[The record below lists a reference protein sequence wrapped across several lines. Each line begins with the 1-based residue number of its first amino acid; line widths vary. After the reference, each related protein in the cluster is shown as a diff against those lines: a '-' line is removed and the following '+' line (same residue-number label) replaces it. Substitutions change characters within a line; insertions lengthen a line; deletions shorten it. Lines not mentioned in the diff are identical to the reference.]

1 MIKQKHIF
9 WVVCLCV
16 DCFLCLLFCGWR
28 YIGFEYSEKTI
39 LGVNAASKWAQEM
52 AELNLA
58 IKATPFYL
66 GYKDA
71 GLIGVSCVA
80 QDNHLDD
87 YMWYTLH
94 NIVSLVLGPAVSVFV
109 LLSSDYHLFVC
120 FCVLPLPLCLYPSC
134 GCFCVSCVSFISC
147 VFICLS
153 LAVSFWSVCVS
164 LVLSLSTPFFMCLY
178 LSLRL
183 CLCMSLSLWYLL
195 SLVSVLF
202 VSLCLYRTECSTVK
216 ATVVVWCQVK
226 EISGK
231 FAVLSR
237 GEIFTTA

>member
-109 LLSSDYHLFVC
+109 LLSSDYHL
-120 FCVLPLPLCLYPSC
+120 L
-134 GCFCVSCVSFISC
+134 CVS
-147 VFICLS
+147 
-153 LAVSFWSVCVS
+153 VC
-164 LVLSLSTPFFMCLY
+164 CLY
-178 LSLRL
+178 LSVCTPRVDVSV
-183 CLCMSLSLWYLL
+183 SLVFLL
-195 SLVSVLF
+195 SLVSLFVFLWLSLSGLSAFLLCCLSLRLFYVSASLSTPLSMHVF
-202 VSLCLYRTECSTVK
+202 VSLVSLVPRVCSLCLS
-216 ATVVVWCQVK
+216 
-226 EISGK
+226 
-231 FAVLSR
+231 LS
-237 GEIFTTA
+237 I